1 VLVVVVVVV
10 CIVEW
15 EAGGTMVMIRMAG
28 WLPLWRR
35 RGSDA
40 ARRKRS
46 DAPCHKTSK
55 ALP

>member
-1 VLVVVVVVV
+1 VVVVVV
-10 CIVEW
+10 CVCVR

-40 ARRKRS
+40 ARKKRS
-46 DAPCHKTSK
+46 DAQLHSRCSVP
-55 ALP
+55 

>member
-1 VLVVVVVVV
+1 MVVVVVVV

-46 DAPCHKTSK
+46 DAPCHKSSQ